1 LAEFLYSLDV
11 SLFRFFNETIS
22 NSVSDKFFPFVT
34 DVKNWHIAYIIVW
47 FIVFFK
53 GGKAGKITA
62 VTALFLIA
70 VSDQISSTFIKNI
83 VGRIRPCTALEKV
96 NILAGCTGSF
106 SFPSSH
112 AVNNF
117 AIAVYFSV
125 FFPKFRNLLFVI
137 ASVVAFSRIYCGVHY
152 PSDVAGGAIIGAAI
166 GYLFAI
172 ITKILSS
179 KIKLLN
185 IQE

>member
-1 LAEFLYSLDV
+1 MAEFLYSLDV
-11 SLFRFFNETIS
+11 LLFRLFNETIS
-22 NSVSDKFFPFVT
+22 NSVFDKFFPLIT

-62 VTALFLIA
+62 VAALLLIA
-70 VSDQISSTFIKNI
+70 VSDQISSTLIKNLI
-83 VGRIRPCTALEKV
+83 GRIRPCNALEEV

-117 AIAVYFSV
+117 AIAVYFSF
-125 FFPKFRNLLFVI
+125 FFPKLRNLLLII

-166 GYLFAI
+166 GYMFAI
-172 ITKILSS
+172 FTKILSS

-185 IQE
+185 MQE